1 MIISWAK
8 NMGVTTEHVLYEM
21 SYANL
26 VIYSAATP
34 HYDDEKWDS
43 SKDAN
48 DIDNFKNLDDE
59 VFV

>member
-1 MIISWAK
+1 
-8 NMGVTTEHVLYEM
+8 MGVTTEHVLYEM

-26 VIYSAATP
+26 VMYSVATP